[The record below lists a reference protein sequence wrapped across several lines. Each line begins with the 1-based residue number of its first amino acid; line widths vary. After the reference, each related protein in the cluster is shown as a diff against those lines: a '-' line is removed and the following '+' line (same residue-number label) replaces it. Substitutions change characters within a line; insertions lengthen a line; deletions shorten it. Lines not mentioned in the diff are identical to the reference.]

1 MAELSEAFKQEHLA
15 AELATL
21 EAEIKKH
28 ESGPEAAAVSGR
40 EAIKKSLQVFVPTA
54 PAAAA
59 PSDSGL
65 LPAYVRDASPGAKLE
80 IEHLID
86 QAMHEGIAKATK
98 TAAAAHNPFILDAF
112 HDALSGKLYDEFKR
126 RGIVD

>member
-15 AELATL
+15 AELAML

-28 ESGPEAAAVSGR
+28 EAVPEAKPVSGR
-40 EAIKKSLQVFVPTA
+40 EIIKKSLQIFVSPA
-54 PAAAA
+54 PSAAA
-59 PSDSGL
+59 PSDGGV
-65 LPAYVRDASPGAKLE
+65 LPAYVRDASSGTKFE
-80 IEHLID
+80 VEHLID
-86 QAMHEGIAKATK
+86 QALHEGIAKATR
-98 TAAAAHNPFILDAF
+98 AAAASHNPFVLDAF